1 MYDQNN
7 SDVYCDVAEAFSF
20 DTDEQLKEILIK
32 WDNEA
37 SPSISSDGTVTI
49 NTIPVT
55 LRKKIPKGEVW
66 CNKPAVA
73 GIPITFCEGDAVI
86 TKDCRSGTVLG
97 NHWISSL
104 VINDELNQPRSGYFV
119 VNVEIDGRI
128 ESHIRN
134 NLSGE
139 RIKQLE

>member
-1 MYDQNN
+1 MHTQNN
-7 SDVYCDVAEAFSF
+7 SDVHCDVAEVFSF
-20 DTDEQLKEILIK
+20 DNDEQLKEILIK

-37 SPSISSDGTVTI
+37 SPSISSDGKLTI

-66 CNKPAVA
+66 YNKPAVA
-73 GIPITFCEGDAVI
+73 GIPITFGDGDKVI
-86 TKDCRSGTVLG
+86 TKDGRTGTVLG
-97 NHWISSL
+97 SKWIDSL
-104 VINDELNQPRSGYFV
+104 VINDELNQPRSGYFLV
-119 VNVEIDGRI
+119 DVEIDGKV

>member
-1 MYDQNN
+1 MLNQN
-7 SDVYCDVAEAFSF
+7 SDVYYDAARVFSF
-20 DTDEQLKEILIK
+20 DNDEQLKEILIK

-37 SPSISSDGTVTI
+37 SPSISPDGKLTI

-55 LRKKIPKGEVW
+55 LREKIPKGEVW
-66 CNKPAVA
+66 HNKPAVA
-73 GIPITFCEGDAVI
+73 GIKITFCEGDSVI
-86 TKDCRSGTVLG
+86 TKDGRCGTVLG

-104 VINDELNQPRSGYFV
+104 VINDELNQPRSGYFLV
-119 VNVEIDGRI
+119 DVDIDGKI

-139 RIKQLE
+139 RIRQIE